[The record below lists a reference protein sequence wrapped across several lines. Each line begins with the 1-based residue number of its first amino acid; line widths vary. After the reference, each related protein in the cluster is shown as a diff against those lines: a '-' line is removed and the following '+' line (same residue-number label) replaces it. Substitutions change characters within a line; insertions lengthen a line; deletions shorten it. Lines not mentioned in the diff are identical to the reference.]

1 MGKVTQISP
10 LVLDG
15 KSDSNQ
21 STSSGCKKWVKRVP
35 TDTMQEWGTRGWW
48 GPWLWPVTSA
58 LLRTGGRWGR
68 VTLASPKTGD
78 GCGPWPGTSG
88 PGGRWGQ
95 EGQHY
100 CLLQRGQGQEVP
112 RGHTS
117 PVLRPLGLLCVSR
130 AAAPRGAGPHQK
142 SRGGGGTWAET
153 VPTCL
158 NL

>member
-1 MGKVTQISP
+1 MQKVTQTSP
-10 LVLDG
+10 YRRNARMRDRGLVG
-15 KSDSNQ
+15 AV
-21 STSSGCKKWVKRVP
+21 TGIAEERWRVGAC
-35 TDTMQEWGTRGWW
+35 DLGLAKERGRVRGLGTRGS
-48 GPWLWPVTSA
+48 T
-58 LLRTGGRWGR
+58 LLP
-68 VTLASPKTGD
+68 LQ
-78 GCGPWPGTSG
+78 
-88 PGGRWGQ
+88 WGQ
-95 EGQHY
+95 G
-100 CLLQRGQGQEVP
+100 REVP